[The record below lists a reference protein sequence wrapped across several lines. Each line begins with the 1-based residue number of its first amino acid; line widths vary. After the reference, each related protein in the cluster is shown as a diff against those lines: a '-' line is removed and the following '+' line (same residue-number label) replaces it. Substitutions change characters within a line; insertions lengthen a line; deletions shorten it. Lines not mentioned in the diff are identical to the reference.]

1 MLDFTLDERA
11 AVVTMNSGENRL
23 NLNFVRAFMEVL
35 DRIEQ
40 ETDAGTLVVQS
51 GDKKIWSNG
60 IDLDWLLPA
69 VKKEGPAVGKTFFTE
84 LMAFLQRLVTYPMIT
99 IAAIN
104 GHAFAGGALLACA
117 FDFRFMRS
125 DRGFFC
131 LPEIDLK
138 FPFLPGMD
146 AILKKG
152 MPVKYL
158 EMEFTGTRLTA
169 QECERL
175 QIVTKACHLNDLM
188 AEVLA
193 FAKKMNKDR
202 KTLGTMKRI
211 SFAEIASIIAE
222 KDPGEIDKLVAEL

>member
-1 MLDFTLDERA
+1 
-11 AVVTMNSGENRL
+11 
-23 NLNFVRAFMEVL
+23 
-35 DRIEQ
+35 
-40 ETDAGTLVVQS
+40 
-51 GDKKIWSNG
+51 
-60 IDLDWLLPA
+60 
-69 VKKEGPAVGKTFFTE
+69 

-146 AILKKG
+146 AILKKA
-152 MPVKYL
+152 MPTKYL
-158 EMEFTGTRLTA
+158 ELQFSGARLTA

-175 QIVTKACHLNDLM
+175 QIVAKACHLDDLM
-188 AEVLA
+188 TEVLA

-211 SFAEIASIIAE
+211 SFAEISSIIAE
-222 KDPGEIDKLVAEL
+222 KDPGEIEKLVASL